1 MKFCTFLTPFLTP
14 DLQLLELYHFN
25 ITKMLIK
32 HTYKQ
37 TIMFYG
43 AYMHSFWLLL
53 KKLNLPNEA

>member
-1 MKFCTFLTPFLTP
+1 MPFLTP

-37 TIMFYG
+37 TIMFDG